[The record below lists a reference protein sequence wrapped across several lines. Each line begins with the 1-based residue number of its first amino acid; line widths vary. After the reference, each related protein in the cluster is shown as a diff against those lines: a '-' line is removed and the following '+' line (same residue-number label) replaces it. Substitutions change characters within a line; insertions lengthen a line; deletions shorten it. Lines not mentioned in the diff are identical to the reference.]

1 MTEAV
6 TAVTKRRIESAFDL
20 IVNHVDGWTGVPDH
34 KQQARLHEEIC
45 ALHRHEQPS
54 WKSLL
59 RVPAEFKGDLTA
71 PLRASAESVVALL
84 PQRLRVSPRWI
95 ASGAVAGAIG
105 CVVAAALISP
115 VAIGGLPVWSAIGA
129 AVAAVAGAS
138 GAKSSGPRDGSAMT
152 GRSDAVRAAAL
163 FALLLE
169 LQGRDEATITRLL
182 DRVIDDDDDLD
193 AASAAQTRAW
203 LDRMRHRL
211 DMTVAAEAAS

>member
-1 MTEAV
+1 MHGVVPRAPGERPHRNPRDLV
-6 TAVTKRRIESAFDL
+6 DWTAT
-20 IVNHVDGWTGVPDH
+20 
-34 KQQARLHEEIC
+34 Q
-45 ALHRHEQPS
+45 
-54 WKSLL
+54 
-59 RVPAEFKGDLTA
+59 
-71 PLRASAESVVALL
+71 
-84 PQRLRVSPRWI
+84 
-95 ASGAVAGAIG
+95 
-105 CVVAAALISP
+105 
-115 VAIGGLPVWSAIGA
+115 
-129 AVAAVAGAS
+129 
-138 GAKSSGPRDGSAMT
+138 DGSAMT